1 MSFNKCSLSV
11 WYWLAF
17 INVLMAF
24 ARPLPAETLIM
35 AVGLAIPPYIIKD
48 GDKGMELDIVR
59 EVLEKEGYTIHLV
72 YLPLVRV
79 VRHIADGTVDAAMTL
94 NQKAGLNNVFL
105 SDSHITYQNAAIS
118 LAKHHY
124 RIESVEDLADK
135 SVVAFQNATLYLG
148 DAFAKMAMNN
158 KQYSEKARQVTQ
170 VTMLFGQRVDAI
182 VMDINIFKYYR
193 AVEKKY
199 VDTSLPVTLHKIF
212 PPSHYSVAFKSKAAR
227 DKFNRGLKALKRSGR
242 YDEIIHQYI
251 PFAVDSS
258 NIQ

>member
-11 WYWLAF
+11 WCWLAF
-17 INVLMAF
+17 INSLIAF

-35 AVGLAIPPYIIKD
+35 AVGLAIPPYIIKE

-59 EVLEKEGYTIHLV
+59 EILEKEGYTIHLV

-79 VRHIADGTVDAAMTL
+79 VKHIADGTVDAAMTL

-118 LAKHHY
+118 LAKHNYH
-124 RIESVEDLADK
+124 IDSVDDLADK
-135 SVVAFQNATLYLG
+135 SIVAFQNATLYLG
-148 DAFAKMAMNN
+148 DAFAKMAVNN
-158 KQYSEKARQVTQ
+158 SRYSEKARQATQ
-170 VTMLFGQRVDAI
+170 VTMLFDKRVDTV

-193 AVEKKY
+193 VVEKKY
-199 VDTSLPVTLHKIF
+199 VDTSLPVTIHKIF
-212 PPSHYSVAFKSKAAR
+212 PPSHYSVAFKSKTAR

-242 YDEIIHQYI
+242 YDEIIRQYI
-251 PFAVDSS
+251 PFAVNNRD
-258 NIQ
+258 IQ